1 MRGDLVSAMAV
12 NREDQ
17 IFVTSTDGIVI
28 RQGAGEISRQ
38 KRASTGVKV
47 MSLAEGTALAAAAL
61 VPRDEV
67 TEGEGE
73 TESGN
78 S

>member
-1 MRGDLVSAMAV
+1 MAALAVS
-12 NREDQ
+12 REDQ

-28 RQGAGEISRQ
+28 RQSVGEISRQ

-61 VPRDEV
+61 VVAVAIANEAI
-67 TEGEGE
+67 
-73 TESGN
+73 ESAYF
-78 S
+78 